1 MGENIAMASTA
12 TNLPSDL
19 SAADRLVLRR
29 SPMPDALVGP
39 GPSREEV
46 DRLVEIAL
54 RVPDHGRLSPW
65 RLVLVAGEAK
75 DRWVEQLLALADARE
90 DAPKV
95 RVSTRKLA
103 SAPLIVVV
111 VSAAIPGHKVPEW
124 EQHLSAG
131 AVCMNLLNGA
141 HALGYGANW
150 LTGWHAYD
158 AQATALLGLEEGQKV
173 AGVVLIG
180 SIAEEAPPRP
190 RAKAEDVARWL

>member
-1 MGENIAMASTA
+1 MASTA
-12 TNLPSDL
+12 THFPEL
-19 SAADRLVLRR
+19 SAADLLAARR
-29 SPMPDALVGP
+29 SPMPDALVAP
-39 GPSREEV
+39 GPDRTDV

-75 DRWVEQLLALADARE
+75 HRWVEQLLALAETRE
-90 DAPKV
+90 DAAKV

-103 SAPLIVVV
+103 SAPLAVIV
-111 VSAAIPGHKVPEW
+111 VSATIPGHKVPEW
-124 EQHLSAG
+124 EQTLSAG

-158 AQATALLGLEEGQKV
+158 ARATALLGLEEGQKV

-180 SIAEEAPPRP
+180 SVAEAAPPRP
-190 RAKAEDVARWL
+190 RARAEDVVRWLTL